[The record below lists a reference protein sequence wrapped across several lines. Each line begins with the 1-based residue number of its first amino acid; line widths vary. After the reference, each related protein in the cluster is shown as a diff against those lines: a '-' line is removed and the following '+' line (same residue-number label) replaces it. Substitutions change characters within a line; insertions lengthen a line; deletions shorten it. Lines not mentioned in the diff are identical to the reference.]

1 MIKMMKML
9 SKNANNRRVNGL
21 GWLRSRPGEGQNCF
35 FEGILLEKSSFSP
48 GGWTG
53 LFSVADSLIS

>member
-9 SKNANNRRVNGL
+9 SEIEKIADRPDGVS
-21 GWLRSRPGEGQNCF
+21 LRSRPGEGQNCF
-35 FEGILLEKSSFSP
+35 FECFFLKKTSFSP

-53 LFSVADSLIS
+53 LFSGADSLIS